1 MNNDEF
7 VIEPQQTNLLEIE
20 LLGSFAGIGSDNIHV
35 DTTAGWEA
43 QPALVAKLGHL
54 YVYSDY
60 AEKDG
65 VDIPAV
71 KVGDGV
77 SLVVDLPFITV
88 DLTDIETA
96 LSAIQ
101 SALEDK
107 VDKVE
112 GKGLSTNDFTD
123 ALKDKLDGIESGAQ
137 VNTVT
142 GVKGSAEAEYRT
154 GNIDITKANIGLGN
168 VNNTSDADKPIS
180 TAVQTALNNK
190 VDKETGKGLST
201 NDFTD
206 ALKTKLDGIETGAEA
221 NVQADW
227 NQTDTNADDYI
238 KNKPTV
244 PTATSQLTN
253 DSGFITASQAPVQ
266 GVKGDAETD
275 YRTGNVNITK
285 TNIGLGNVTN
295 DAQVKRTEMGVA
307 EGVATLDSAGKVPA
321 AQLPS
326 YVDDVLEY
334 ASVSDFPVTGE
345 SGKIYIALD
354 TNKTYRWGGSSYVEI
369 SESLALGETSSTAYR
384 GDRGKIAYDH
394 SQTTSGN
401 PHNVTKSDVGLGN
414 VDNTSDA
421 NKPIST
427 ATQTALNAKANES
440 DLTAHTGDNV
450 IHVTAQDKSTWNGK
464 QDALTFDNTPTESS
478 TNPVTS
484 GGLYSLLNPV
494 ASEATGQSILTTETA
509 MNTSMNT
516 LLSRLVDAHPTA
528 EAGDLIVQDLVQGN
542 ILLAEIASNIAESGV
557 F

>member
-65 VDIPAV
+65 VDIPAI
-71 KVGDGV
+71 KVGDGG

-123 ALKDKLDGIESGAQ
+123 ALKDKLDGIENGAQ
-137 VNTVT
+137 VNTIT
-142 GVKGSAEAEYRT
+142 GVKGSAEADYRT
-154 GNIDITKANIGLGN
+154 GNVEITKANIGLGD
-168 VNNTSDADKPIS
+168 VDNTADVDKPVS
-180 TAVQTALNNK
+180 TAVQAALNNK

-206 ALKTKLDGIETGAEA
+206 ALKTKLDGIETGAEV

-345 SGKIYIALD
+345 TGKIYIALD

-427 ATQTALNAKANES
+427 ATQTALNDKANAS
-440 DLTAHTGDNV
+440 DLTAHTGDTV

-464 QDALTFDNTPTESS
+464 QDALTFDNTPTAGSN
-478 TNPVTS
+478 NPVKSS
-484 GGLYSLLNPV
+484 GIKAALDAQKYFYIDSDGYGCINYDLF
-494 ASEATGQSILTTETA
+494 QTA
-509 MNTSMNT
+509 
-516 LLSRLVDAHPTA
+516 
-528 EAGDLIVQDLVQGN
+528 
-542 ILLAEIASNIAESGV
+542 
-557 F
+557 